1 MYNHKIIFKT
11 PTTYNYFIKLFSVVL
26 FTSIISL
33 INSCSP
39 EDKLIDNTTNNY
51 KVMIIT
57 DESNPV
63 KYLKFPENQ
72 ILEDDK
78 SNKINQVLKNVS
90 ISKVKHFLNKIYFLS
105 DNENSIFVFDKSNYE
120 LLTKYEFGANKPIDI
135 VFSNA
140 TDAYVIYKSMAMNP
154 LPNNKI
160 GLIDVYFN
168 KFVKDIEI
176 SENANITSIIS
187 HSYNLFLTFDSK
199 KLVRFDTRDNEIKEE
214 VKIRNICNLSTL
226 TTRNDLLF
234 CIEGDE
240 INNLNS
246 TFIFVN
252 PNDFTNQT
260 EVEITLREIDPKK
273 LQFQS
278 IANSPKDYSFIATN
292 LGVMQ
297 LDTRSKSKPYYLSND
312 EYNYCRYLSR
322 NQRVLYVQN
331 SINGTTINF
340 ADDELGEVK
349 SSINLPVNVKTLIYF
364 EE

>member
-1 MYNHKIIFKT
+1 MFKIKNNTLSLLARVSALIIIIF
-11 PTTYNYFIKLFSVVL
+11 S
-26 FTSIISL
+26 SIL

-72 ILEDDK
+72 IEEDNN
-78 SNKINQVLKNVS
+78 SNKINQVLKDIS
-90 ISKVKHFLNKIYFLS
+90 ISKVKYFLNKIYFLA
-105 DNENSIFVFDKSNYE
+105 DNQSSIYVFDKSNYE
-120 LLTKYEFGANKPIDI
+120 LLTKYEFGANIPIDI

-140 TDAYVIYKSMAMNP
+140 TDAYVIYKSMAMSP

-160 GLIDVYFN
+160 GLIDIYFN
-168 KFVKDIEI
+168 KFVKDIELN
-176 SENANITSIIS
+176 ENANITSIIS
-187 HSYNLFLTFDSK
+187 NSYNLYLTLDSK

-214 VKIRNICNLSTL
+214 VKIRNICNLSTF

-240 INNLNS
+240 QNNLNS
-246 TFIFVN
+246 TLIFVN
-252 PNDFTNQT
+252 PNDFKNQT
-260 EVEITLREIDPKK
+260 EVELTFREIDPKK
-273 LQFQS
+273 IQFRS
-278 IANSPKDYSFIATN
+278 IANSPKDYSFISTN
-292 LGVMQ
+292 LGLMQ

-322 NQRVLYVQN
+322 NRRVLYVKN
-331 SINGTTINF
+331 SATGTTINF
-340 ADDELGEVK
+340 ADDEYGEVK
-349 SSINLPVNVKTLIYF
+349 SSINLPINIKNLIYF